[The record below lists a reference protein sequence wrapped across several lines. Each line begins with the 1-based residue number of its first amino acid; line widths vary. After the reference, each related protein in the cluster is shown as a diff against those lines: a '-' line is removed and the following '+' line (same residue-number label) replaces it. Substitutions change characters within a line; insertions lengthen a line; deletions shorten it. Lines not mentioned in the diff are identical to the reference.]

1 MESRRLVVW
10 ISAGILGFQG
20 ATLVFDLLNCTV
32 LSWLFVQ
39 RHGFSLP
46 SSTRSQPVPSAA
58 QALQPPEPS
67 RLPLFQHDPFA
78 PLPDPASLPPLPP
91 PPSAASPT
99 PSPAA
104 PLVPAPPL
112 ALPAPEPPQGQ
123 QPIDPM
129 ALFCQRPQGRVD
141 TAVSQGLSIL
151 AGLVLGGSLSAAG
164 GGAGGSGG
172 RKGGDGGP

>member
-46 SSTRSQPVPSAA
+46 SSTRSLTVPSAA
-58 QALQPPEPS
+58 QVLQPPEPS
-67 RLPLFQHDPFA
+67 RLPVIQHDPFA
-78 PLPDPASLPPLPP
+78 PLPDPAPLPPQPP
-91 PPSAASPT
+91 PPSAASPGA
-99 PSPAA
+99 SA
-104 PLVPAPPL
+104 APPL
-112 ALPAPEPPQGQ
+112 DPVPPLAIPVPEPPQGQ

-164 GGAGGSGG
+164 GGAGG
-172 RKGGDGGP
+172 RKGDDGGP